1 MARRGTALSSEIN
14 LSPADS
20 EFHTGYE
27 ITLSNYLED
36 AGFIVE
42 IVSLPF
48 CILKNTLRFE
58 LWLKSFLG

>member
-36 AGFIVE
+36 AGFY
-42 IVSLPF
+42 
-48 CILKNTLRFE
+48 C
-58 LWLKSFLG
+58 